1 MELIKKNIHMEHR
14 INWASTQ
21 ISLEED
27 QNISDQKPDAFKIIC
42 KKAGVK
48 VEEAKPVEEAVW
60 VKGVLDYTVLYLT
73 DEKEKRLCSME
84 GQIPFEEKVYT
95 EKNVSGDSMRIQ
107 TKAEDLS
114 ILVINSR
121 KINIRSVIGL
131 EITQDELY
139 DEEVAV
145 DVNHQ
150 EHCEILKKPMDI
162 TTILL
167 DTRDIYRIREEIQVP
182 DGLPNIY
189 SLIWKNVRI
198 DGLSFTPMEGRIG
211 IAGEVN
217 AFFLYEGEE
226 EETMPRYFEV
236 NRPFSGVLEVPE
248 CKENMQIRMDYEVE
262 PVYIETKPDYDG
274 EERQIELDA
283 EIRLYIKIY
292 QNMTLSL
299 VADAYSISENIV
311 PVMKDSTAERI
322 LKKESG
328 KIKVSDMWENTE
340 NPGEELQILHIDGN
354 LSEEEV
360 QIGEEEAGLD
370 GVVHVEILCSVND
383 EMNPYRCIGMDIP
396 YHHSLTV
403 NGAMPQ
409 SPYYGKV
416 CIEQINAVMQG
427 ERIEARVI
435 LMYQLLVYQIVSEP
449 LLTEIKREE
458 SNPEKTLPG
467 MAVYFAKDNENIW
480 EIGKKYQVPLCGIR
494 DINQLNT
501 DVLQEGQKILIVKE
515 MV

>member
-114 ILVINSR
+114 IRLINSR

-217 AFFLYEGEE
+217 AFFLYEGE
-226 EETMPRYFEV
+226 
-236 NRPFSGVLEVPE
+236 
-248 CKENMQIRMDYEVE
+248 
-262 PVYIETKPDYDG
+262 
-274 EERQIELDA
+274 
-283 EIRLYIKIY
+283 
-292 QNMTLSL
+292 
-299 VADAYSISENIV
+299 
-311 PVMKDSTAERI
+311 
-322 LKKESG
+322 
-328 KIKVSDMWENTE
+328 
-340 NPGEELQILHIDGN
+340 
-354 LSEEEV
+354 
-360 QIGEEEAGLD
+360 
-370 GVVHVEILCSVND
+370 
-383 EMNPYRCIGMDIP
+383 
-396 YHHSLTV
+396 
-403 NGAMPQ
+403 
-409 SPYYGKV
+409 
-416 CIEQINAVMQG
+416 
-427 ERIEARVI
+427 
-435 LMYQLLVYQIVSEP
+435 
-449 LLTEIKREE
+449 
-458 SNPEKTLPG
+458 
-467 MAVYFAKDNENIW
+467 
-480 EIGKKYQVPLCGIR
+480 
-494 DINQLNT
+494 
-501 DVLQEGQKILIVKE
+501 
-515 MV
+515 